1 MKTAIINAVEKSKII
16 AIVRGVDENK
26 LIPQNM

>member
-1 MKTAIINAVEKSKII
+1 MKTEIINAVEKNKII

-26 LIPQNM
+26 LIPKNM